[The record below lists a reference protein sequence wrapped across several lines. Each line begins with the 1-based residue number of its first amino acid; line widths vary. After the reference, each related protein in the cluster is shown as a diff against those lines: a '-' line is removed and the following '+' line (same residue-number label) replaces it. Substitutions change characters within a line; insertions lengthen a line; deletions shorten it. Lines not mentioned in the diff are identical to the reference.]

1 MNTIFGNFGW
11 ELGGGTKRRGER
23 SANFARRALAEKG
36 GIFLQPLLVSLLLF
50 LVKFFQTGRSASF
63 S

>member
-36 GIFLQPLLVSLLLF
+36 GILLQPLRVSLLLF
-50 LVKFFQTGRSASF
+50 LVKIFQTGRSASF